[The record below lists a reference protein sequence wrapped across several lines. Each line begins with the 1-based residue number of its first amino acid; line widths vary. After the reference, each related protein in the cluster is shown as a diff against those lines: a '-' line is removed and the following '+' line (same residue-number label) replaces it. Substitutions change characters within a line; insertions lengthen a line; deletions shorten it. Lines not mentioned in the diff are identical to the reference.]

1 MKVTFVGCGDAFG
14 SGGRFN
20 TCIHVAD
27 KGGAFLLDCGAT
39 SLVAMKQ
46 TGIDRGA
53 IDGFSD
59 RQEREKAF
67 DERWRTWSKTFFS
80 SVLRRA
86 MFAKEHPNSWVRV
99 SASGEDWKLSPAAAR
114 EDLRAHSRMY

>member
-1 MKVTFVGCGDAFG
+1 MLDPKKEKLRDFRHGNRKWSRRYDE
-14 SGGRFN
+14 
-20 TCIHVAD
+20 D
-27 KGGAFLLDCGAT
+27 GGAAIRDLR
-39 SLVAMKQ
+39 K
-46 TGIDRGA
+46 IDTRERIFPTRKKISA
-53 IDGFSD
+53 EERKVR